1 MGKLKS
7 IKIPGQGL
15 FLFYSEWKKFLA
27 IRGLHG
33 IVVIHTKTKH
43 TLEKEPKMTGI
54 KIVVTAALVLALG
67 VVAPAQADEREVVT
81 SVTVAASA
89 GIN

>member
-1 MGKLKS
+1 
-7 IKIPGQGL
+7 
-15 FLFYSEWKKFLA
+15 
-27 IRGLHG
+27 
-33 IVVIHTKTKH
+33 
-43 TLEKEPKMTGI
+43 MTGI